1 MPSDTKLLT
10 FTANTSTGDQDLTG
24 TSFTPKAAIVWAD
37 GVNNSADTFSNAYTF
52 CYGFTD
58 GTNSRV
64 CACISEDN
72 QASSDTA
79 RSVRD
84 DSLIWNFSETDTAS
98 TRDRATF
105 VQWLSNGMRINWAT
119 APGSAFKFHVLFL
132 GGSDLTDVAVGTFA
146 PNITGAGSYSHTAL
160 SFQPDFLQIIHT
172 TDLSSN
178 LNSLNGSGV
187 FGIGSATSSSSQHSV
202 VITTEDNRTTMD
214 TWQYQDDTK
223 IISSQSTTT
232 GTFFDSGSLVSFNS
246 DGFTISFTK
255 SWGGTY
261 AFPFIALKGGEYS
274 TGKITEPGSTGN
286 QTTTTNTDVKAVQIF
301 GIGTSTIDS
310 SSSSNSFLSV
320 GAGTSSTERVVA
332 YIGDSDNTANSEC
345 VSRYESSSIYLMATP
360 AATASSSTIDEE
372 ADLNAVASDGFT
384 LNWSNVGG
392 GLPLYYVTFG
402 GDVSS
407 TLFERDI
414 SESAIS
420 ISDPLTRLYSGFRS
434 SAESAISVNDP
445 VTRLYS
451 GFRTQSE
458 SAISVNDPL
467 TRIYSGFRDLD
478 ESAISCDDTSSRFY
492 LGVRS
497 PSDTIGVSDQIARL
511 QSLFR
516 SLSDTVNVSDDVTG
530 VELSAIVLTE
540 AAINVSDDLQRLT
553 ALTRSLSDTVGVSED
568 FLSSFIAHRTQSE
581 PAISV
586 NDQLDE
592 SQTFAIGLSDTVGVS
607 DDLQR
612 LQSLLRSL
620 SDTVGVSEQ
629 LARIY
634 FGYRSLSESGVDV
647 SEQLE
652 RIGLLLR
659 SLSESAISVDDS
671 LDTQMAYFRS
681 LSDNISVNDPVTR
694 IFYGFRTL
702 AESAIDVSEQ
712 VERIKT
718 QLRSISET
726 AIDVDDSVN
735 TELDYFRT
743 LSDTVVVT
751 DDVDTLK
758 AQMRTITETAITVSE
773 QLTRVLLALRPIS
786 DTVSASDQIARLT
799 AQFRALSE
807 AAINVSDDLDFDA
820 TTKLAFNEVIA
831 VSEQLTRSLDAFRSL
846 ADTISVSDFG
856 SDGNTIIPQL
866 AEFLSDPGYMN
877 PLRTRIRFRSRTN
890 PTLIYYNYDSF
901 GASARPFNILACSVR
916 LAQGEVGSFTIDI
929 EDSDETVNKDQ
940 IGFGTKVTVEVKKEI
955 RHDYIPLC
963 TGFVRR
969 IRKIR
974 SATGVLIWRVTGY
987 STQIVFNER
996 VVNFRRAA
1004 KREQVD
1010 SPIPL
1015 LTDERML
1022 AYRLAI
1028 DLITSTDILPLRKP
1042 TVQNSG
1048 GYQSLAGISDRVD
1061 DFIAQIAPGL
1071 TDATTV
1077 MNALAELT
1085 GAIWGTDE
1093 NGEPYFRY
1101 PHAVHSGIIITDNP
1115 QDTDPATITST
1126 NVDQFEYEDSIDQ
1139 SEGFANRLYVLN
1151 AVDTKST
1158 ASSSSAL
1165 GSTTLT
1171 IRGVAQQFTST
1182 DNNVTGAA
1190 FILSK
1195 VGTPVPYDN
1204 SNVITGYLRADF
1216 NNFPTGATLATFEIP
1231 IDQIT
1236 NAQET
1241 IFVNDIKTE
1250 TGTINPG
1257 QKYWWVLIGRFNDES
1272 NTVRWHHNNIQNNT
1286 SQPFSAR
1293 LPLVDADPTQPGQQL
1308 NWQRNPAG
1316 PVYAFST
1323 FSSVRHVITQSDA
1336 DSIARYG
1343 LIEGIVDL
1351 PAFEDD
1357 DTFSKALVKILDT
1370 SAKPKR
1376 VYDYAR
1382 VTIPTDKIFVPGQLV
1397 TVIDSK
1403 AKLTS
1408 EKNVTAEISECTYQF
1423 DTKQNALGVKYVDIR
1438 LIGFIDETLDDYLDT
1453 TPCT

>member
-1 MPSDTKLLT
+1 MTYETKLLT

-24 TSFTPKAAIVWAD
+24 TSFTPKAAIVWYQRALNTAD
-37 GVNNSADTFSNAYTF
+37 SFAENAQMGF
-52 CYGFTD
+52 GFTD
-58 GTNSRV
+58 GTTS
-64 CACISEDN
+64 ITKTFTSEDN
-72 QASSDTA
+72 VGFADSAQTA
-79 RSVRD
+79 RT
-84 DSLIWNFSETDTAS
+84 DSIVFTLNLTGTLETQESKAS
-98 TRDRATF
+98 F
-105 VQWLSNGMRINWAT
+105 VQWLSNGMRINWSD
-119 APGSAFKFHVLFL
+119 APAAAFKIHVLFL
-132 GGSDLTDVAVGTFA
+132 GGSDLTNVKVGTA
-146 PNITGAGSYSHTAL
+146 LISDGSAGGSTGITGVG
-160 SFQPDFLQIIHT
+160 FQPDCLMF
-172 TDLSSN
+172 LSSV
-178 LNSLNGSGV
+178 NSANNIVTRGTFS
-187 FGIGSATSSSSQHSV
+187 IGAALDSSNQWTQSLA
-202 VITTEDNRTTMD
+202 IEDTPTTMD
-214 TWQYQDDTK
+214 TWQRYDHNDCISVQGGGDGALVYQA
-223 IISSQSTTT
+223 
-232 GTFFDSGSLVSFNS
+232 SLASMDS
-246 DGFTISFTK
+246 DGFTINETVDDLSAIPIF
-255 SWGGTY
+255 Y
-261 AFPFIALKGGEYS
+261 LALKGGSYAV
-274 TGKITEPGSTGN
+274 GNNTEPGSTGN
-286 QTTTTNTDVKAVQIF
+286 QTVTTNKDTKAVMIF
-301 GIGTSTIDS
+301 GNDTSTE
-310 SSSSNSFLSV
+310 NSDQPDCMLTI
-320 GAGTSSTERVVA
+320 GAGTSSSERVC
-332 YIGDSDNTANSEC
+332 GCLHDTDNVGTSINAN
-345 VSRYESSSIYLMATP
+345 RYESSAIYLNITA
-360 AATASSSTIDEE
+360 AATVSSSTVDDE

-384 LNWSNVGG
+384 LSWSNVGQAR
-392 GLPLYYVTFG
+392 PFRYITFG
-402 GDVSS
+402 AGASS
-407 TLFERDI
+407 TLFEENI
-414 SESAIS
+414 TESAIS
-420 ISDPLTRLYSGFRS
+420 VSDPLTRLYSGFRS

-458 SAISVNDPL
+458 SAISVSDSL